1 LKEQRDKAQTEL
13 AQLKSAIHDIQM
25 NNLLA
30 SLTQDGPVIFQS
42 PYQMKSNNMFSQI
55 GLTVPDTIK
64 SSNFSTDNEMGPV
77 LEAVV
82 GVETGAVLELNKD
95 VKIAFHLDQMSEPI
109 AIRTSN
115 GKTPQVFEAYVGSD
129 NCPIQ
134 QTSEAAQ

>member
-1 LKEQRDKAQTEL
+1 MKEQRDKAQTEL

-42 PYQMKSNNMFSQI
+42 PYQMKSNNMFSKI

-82 GVETGAVLELNKD
+82 GAETGAVLE
-95 VKIAFHLDQMSEPI
+95 
-109 AIRTSN
+109 
-115 GKTPQVFEAYVGSD
+115 
-129 NCPIQ
+129 
-134 QTSEAAQ
+134 